1 MKIELVSHHR
11 FPPSSVQSVE
21 VELTATDWDDVL
33 LDFEIKG
40 SNIVIPEW
48 RTPARADQ
56 LWGSTCFEIFLKRAD
71 LDSYFEFNFSPS
83 SCWAAY
89 AFEGYRSG
97 MRDLAMVV
105 PPHVE
110 FDPDRPY
117 CLSVDLDL
125 SDVPNVPLLASI
137 SAVIEES
144 DGSKSYWALAHPDEE
159 KPDFHH
165 LDCFV
170 LQLPAARIA

>member
-1 MKIELVSHHR
+1 
-11 FPPSSVQSVE
+11 
-21 VELTATDWDDVL
+21 
-33 LDFEIKG
+33 
-40 SNIVIPEW
+40 
-48 RTPARADQ
+48 
-56 LWGSTCFEIFLKRAD
+56 
-71 LDSYFEFNFSPS
+71 
-83 SCWAAY
+83 
-89 AFEGYRSG
+89 

-165 LDCFV
+165 PDCFV
-170 LQLPAARIA
+170 LHLPAARTA